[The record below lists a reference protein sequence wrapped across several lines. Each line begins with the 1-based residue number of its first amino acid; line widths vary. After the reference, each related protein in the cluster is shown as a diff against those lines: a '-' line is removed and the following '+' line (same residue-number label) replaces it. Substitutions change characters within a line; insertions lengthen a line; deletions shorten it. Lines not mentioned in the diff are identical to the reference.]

1 MISAHPGSGRLA
13 KGEEPFPTA
22 GTADARD
29 RPIKT
34 WRHPSNAA
42 SSLVQNGTSMFKL
55 LRYFS
60 LTSAVAILL
69 VTVVLVILYRQ
80 TAVNEL
86 VELAENQNVVL
97 ARSFANT
104 IWPRFSAY
112 VTSVSGLDGDALRA
126 RPETLQIHETLKGL
140 AAGLPVLKVKIYNL
154 DGLTVFSSQA
164 SQIGED
170 KSNSPGFIAAAREGR
185 PASKQAHR
193 DRFSTFSGEVADLHL
208 VESYLPIRRGDGR
221 IEGVF
226 ELYSDVTPLM
236 GKIARSTDGL
246 AAGLDLE
253 NLDLLTDSG
262 VQGAGVAV
270 DKAVKLPTLRIGRLK
285 ELQTVLADP
294 NPFSTGAEAFFEPL
308 AGCT

>member
-1 MISAHPGSGRLA
+1 
-13 KGEEPFPTA
+13 
-22 GTADARD
+22 
-29 RPIKT
+29 
-34 WRHPSNAA
+34 
-42 SSLVQNGTSMFKL
+42 MFKL
-55 LRYFS
+55 LRHFS
-60 LTSAVAILL
+60 LTSAVAILS
-69 VTVVLVILYRQ
+69 VTVALVMFYRHN
-80 TAVNEL
+80 AVSDL
-86 VELAENQNVVL
+86 VEMAEAQNVGL

-104 IWPRFSAY
+104 IWPRFSDY
-112 VTSVSGLDGDALRA
+112 VTGVSGLDGDALRA
-126 RPETLQIHETLKGL
+126 RPETRQIHDALKAL
-140 AAGLPVLKVKIYNL
+140 TTGLPVLKVKIYNL

-164 SQIGED
+164 SQIGDD
-170 KSNSPGFIAAAREGR
+170 KSDNPGFLAAAREGR
-185 PASKQAHR
+185 PGSKLAHK
-193 DRFSTFSGEVADLHL
+193 DRITTFSGEASDQRL

-308 AGCT
+308 AACT